1 MLYEAFISESSKAR
15 LARKGL
21 VVGKRALAKF
31 KRGKGRHLVKKVTK
45 GKGGSIVKST
55 GGAIVP
61 SGKGGAIV
69 PYKKGGA
76 IVPKKGGAIVPSRG
90 GTLANRQKGGRLQ
103 KGTPGGAW
111 ARAKQGA
118 ADAAYDAAL
127 GRRERQQYAGQ
138 IRKDRSVTNKGI
150 SSLAKDP
157 PKVAS
162 GSKFGKGVAMGSG
175 VQGTLGGISQLAR
188 QGSNIAAGSLG
199 AAGRDFASKQTRKF
213 KIGKAKAVKGLRD
226 RQIARHNRRNPNQQ
240 VQYNDPGLG
249 MRKPGRKIYKDV
261 AKKPLTL
268 GQKAR
273 RDAAL
278 KRKLQQQREEFS
290 CWREDFVWEADK
302 KYPSGEKE
310 KIIDVMK
317 GKNTIEINPEIE
329 TDKYRR

>member
-1 MLYEAFISESSKAR
+1 MLYEAFISEASSKSR

-45 GKGGSIVKST
+45 GKGGSIVKSK

-69 PYKKGGA
+69 PYNKGGS
-76 IVPKKGGAIVPSRG
+76 IVPKKGGAIVPS
-90 GTLANRQKGGRLQ
+90 KGGALNRP
-103 KGTPGGAW
+103 KGGALAKRPPGGAW

-118 ADAAYDAAL
+118 ADAAWDHFSSNQ
-127 GRRERQQYAGQ
+127 RRDYAKG
-138 IRKDRSVTNKGI
+138 IRKDRAITKRGI

-188 QGSNIAAGSLG
+188 QGADIAAGSLG
-199 AAGRDFASKQTRKF
+199 AAGRDFASKQGRQF
-213 KIGKAKAVKGLRD
+213 KIKKAKAVKGLRD
-226 RQIARHNRRNPNQQ
+226 RQIARHNRRNPNQK

-249 MRKPGRKIYKDV
+249 MRKPGRKIYKD
-261 AKKPLTL
+261 KELTL

-278 KRKLQQQREEFS
+278 KRKLQQAREEFS

>member
-1 MLYEAFISESSKAR
+1 MLYEAFISEASSKSR

-45 GKGGSIVKST
+45 GKGGSIVKSK

-69 PYKKGGA
+69 PYNKGGS
-76 IVPKKGGAIVPSRG
+76 IVPKKGGAIVPS
-90 GTLANRQKGGRLQ
+90 KGGALNRP
-103 KGTPGGAW
+103 KGGALAKRPPGGAW

-138 IRKDRSVTNKGI
+138 IRRDRAVTKKGI

-188 QGSNIAAGSLG
+188 QGADIAAGSLG

-226 RQIARHNRRNPNQQ
+226 RQIARHNRRNPNQK

-249 MRKPGRKIYKDV
+249 MRKPGRKIYKD
-261 AKKPLTL
+261 KELTL

-278 KRKLQQQREEFS
+278 KRKLQQAREEFS